1 MSYLS
6 VGKAN
11 SIFYHYNF
19 NGCLKFYTE
28 LVCFCFFPDN
38 IDLFVGGMA
47 EKPVDGGKVGPT
59 FLCIIVDQF
68 KRSRDGDRYG

>member
-1 MSYLS
+1 M
-6 VGKAN
+6 
-11 SIFYHYNF
+11 
-19 NGCLKFYTE
+19 
-28 LVCFCFFPDN
+28 FCFVPDN

-68 KRSRDGDRYG
+68 KRSRDGDRYVNK

>member
-1 MSYLS
+1 MFL
-6 VGKAN
+6 
-11 SIFYHYNF
+11 IFRLH
-19 NGCLKFYTE
+19 CTSM
-28 LVCFCFFPDN
+28 FCFVPDN

-68 KRSRDGDRYG
+68 KRSRDGDRYVNK